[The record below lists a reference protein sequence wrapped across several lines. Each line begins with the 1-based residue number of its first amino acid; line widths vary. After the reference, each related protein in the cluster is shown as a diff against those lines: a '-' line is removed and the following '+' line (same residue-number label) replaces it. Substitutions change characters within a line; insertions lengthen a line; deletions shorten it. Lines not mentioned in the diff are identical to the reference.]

1 MCLHAVST
9 TVHSPLLGLTRLKAV
24 SNLPGD
30 YKALKYYVSN
40 YDKAD
45 PDNVKPANIFLLI

>member
-1 MCLHAVST
+1 MCFHAVST

-30 YKALKYYVSN
+30 YKALKYYASVAHTL
-40 YDKAD
+40 KTKEAKVHAGL
-45 PDNVKPANIFLLI
+45 PE